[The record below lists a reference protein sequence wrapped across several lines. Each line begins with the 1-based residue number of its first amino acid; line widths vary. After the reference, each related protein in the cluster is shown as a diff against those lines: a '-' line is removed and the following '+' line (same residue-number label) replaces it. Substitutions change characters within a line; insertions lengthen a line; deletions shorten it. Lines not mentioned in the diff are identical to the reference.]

1 MFASELNWTQRLH
14 LGSPLERKDGELS
27 LYSRCTMYNVNW
39 TEVKQVSVSQS
50 DRVTICDMSG

>member
-39 TEVKQVSVSQS
+39 TEVKQVSDSQS
-50 DRVTICDMSG
+50 DSVTICDA